1 MLKLTAAAALLV
13 VTSAAAFAQGFPAK
27 TVRVVVGFPPGGA
40 ADIAARLISQK
51 LGDLWGRQVI
61 VDNRPGAG
69 GNLAADMVAKAAPDG
84 YTLHLAFGPTAPS
97 MYPKLPFDP
106 QKDFAP
112 ITLMAQSPMVLVVHP
127 SLPAS
132 NVKELIA
139 LARSHPG
146 KLNYA
151 STGVGITV
159 HLAMEQFRIM
169 AKVNIVHVPYKG
181 ASPAVVDLVG
191 GQVELTILSTSSIL
205 GQIKTQ
211 RVRALAVTSLE
222 RSFMLPDVPTLNEA
236 GVAGYETTIWWGLSA
251 PASTRRQSRVWA
263 SLTFARS
270 LPTRERKSS
279 AARRRNSANSSTR
292 NWRSGTTS
300 SGRPASARSST
311 RVVSSAS
318 PRLTA
323 GRAHARA
330 IAIFKVHRAFAWV
343 TCVRR
348 CRWAQRRKSPLPWR
362 ERCAGAW
369 SRDPFTGCEREGA
382 QSHAGTRRLA
392 SRCGVT
398 SIGKPTESCSA
409 LRGRRVRGVLFA
421 ADFVTHAKPGSS

>member
-13 VTSAAAFAQGFPAK
+13 ATYASAFAQEFPAK
-27 TVRVVVGFPPGGA
+27 TVRVIVGFPPGGA

-69 GNLAADMVAKAAPDG
+69 GNLGAEMVAKAAPDG

-127 SLPAS
+127 SVPAS

-159 HLAMEQFRIM
+159 HLAMELFRIM
-169 AKVNIVHVPYKG
+169 AKINIVHVPYKG
-181 ASPAVVDLVG
+181 ASPAVVDLLG
-191 GQVELTILSTSSIL
+191 GQIELTILSTSSIL

-236 GVAGYETTIWWGLSA
+236 GVPGYETTIWWGLSA
-251 PASTRRQSRVWA
+251 PAGT
-263 SLTFARS
+263 
-270 LPTRERKSS
+270 TRELVQRLNAAAVKSLGEPDIRK
-279 AARRRNSANSSTR
+279 
-292 NWRSGTTS
+292 
-300 SGRPASARSST
+300 
-311 RVVSSAS
+311 
-318 PRLTA
+318 
-323 GRAHARA
+323 
-330 IAIFKVHRAFAWV
+330 KFA
-343 TCVRR
+343 
-348 CRWAQRRKSPLPWR
+348 
-362 ERCAGAW
+362 
-369 SRDPFTGCEREGA
+369 DEGA
-382 QSHAGTRRLA
+382 KVIGSTPAEFGEFVNQELAKWDYVVRTSGIRAQLDADGLVRLA
-392 SRCGVT
+392 AIHGGPSSR
-398 SIGKPTESCSA
+398 
-409 LRGRRVRGVLFA
+409 
-421 ADFVTHAKPGSS
+421 